1 MKLILTSLLLYSTRL
16 GTLTLL
22 FDFVSMTLRSFEK
35 TKSATTYAWDQWV
48 DVDSKVSTKI
58 HEKVT
63 NYPVVR
69 KGKYSHDLNTE
80 HPNAGFNLDTKQ

>member
-1 MKLILTSLLLYSTRL
+1 MKLIITSLLLYSTRL

-22 FDFVSMTLRSFEK
+22 FDFVSMALRSFEK

-69 KGKYSHDLNTE
+69 KGNYSYDLNTE
-80 HPNAGFNLDTKQ
+80 RPKKVIDVDS